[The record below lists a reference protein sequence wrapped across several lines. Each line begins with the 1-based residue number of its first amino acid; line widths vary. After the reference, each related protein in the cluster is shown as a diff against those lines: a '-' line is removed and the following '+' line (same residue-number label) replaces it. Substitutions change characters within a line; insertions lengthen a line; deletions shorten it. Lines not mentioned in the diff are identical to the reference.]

1 MSEKATRRFRV
12 TAEVWRHPGE
22 GGWHFVTLPADL
34 ADELH
39 VRAAGARRPFGSI
52 PVAVT
57 LGSSAWSTSAFRDT
71 KLDSYVLPLKA
82 DVRRRERI
90 GHGDSVRLEIELRS

>member
-1 MSEKATRRFRV
+1 MSDAATRRFDV
-12 TAEVWRHPGE
+12 TAEVWRHPGD

-39 VRAAGARRPFGSI
+39 ARAAGTRRPFGSL
-52 PVAVT
+52 PVDVT
-57 LGSSAWSTSAFRDT
+57 LGSSAWSTSVFRDS

-82 DVRRRERI
+82 DVRRLERI
-90 GHGDSVRLEIELRS
+90 GHGDCVRLEIELRS